1 MANTNANK
9 PTSPKRSPEKPTEL
23 KGSKITKGWDDVDE
37 TSYDSFPA
45 SDPPSH
51 FAGKDIAP
59 PVVEDSTEEEESEKN

>member
-1 MANTNANK
+1 MANTDANK
-9 PTSPKRSPEKPTEL
+9 PESPKKSPEKPKEL
-23 KGSKITKGWDDVDE
+23 KGSKITKGWDAVDE

-59 PVVEDSTEEEESEKN
+59 PVVEDSTEEEESETN